1 MCSSILGYVY
11 LLQTRESCEKDEFI
25 FKIGRTNKKQFE
37 RFNQYPNGS
46 VLYLQIKCVDCVSL
60 EKHLLKLFSDSFERC
75 ERCKIYGSEYF
86 KGDPSLMMQIILHHL
101 NFSCNLEQNQII
113 QQKFTL
119 LENSNK
125 SLLDEISLL
134 KNKCTKISNELQ
146 LANTN
151 YFKNQQQFLQQT
163 ADLNK
168 QVFELQSEV
177 NLSNNEDVVMTE
189 VNYDDDVGEKTC
201 DENDTTCDR
210 CFKVLSS
217 KYAKERH
224 KKICNG
230 VHALQCSRCK
240 VEFNTAQAK
249 YRHMNK
255 CHKLDT

>member
-1 MCSSILGYVY
+1 MLM
-11 LLQTRESCEKDEFI
+11 
-25 FKIGRTNKKQFE
+25 
-37 RFNQYPNGS
+37 RFS
-46 VLYLQIKCVDCVSL
+46 VD
-60 EKHLLKLFSDSFERC
+60 

-113 QQKFTL
+113 QQKFTV

-125 SLLDEISLL
+125 SLLDEISVL

-151 YFKNQQQFLQQT
+151 HFKQQQQFLQQT

-189 VNYDDDVGEKTC
+189 VNDDD
-201 DENDTTCDR
+201 NDNISNIFQKCGKQIHQCNLCHKILSTKYTLEAHLKKCKGAHSLQ
-210 CFKVLSS
+210 CPICKKEFKFQQS
-217 KYAKERH
+217 KYK
-224 KKICNG
+224 
-230 VHALQCSRCK
+230 
-240 VEFNTAQAK
+240 
-249 YRHMNK
+249 HMKSMK
-255 CHKLDT
+255 CQPVTF

>member
-11 LLQTRESCEKDEFI
+11 LLQTRESCEKDEDI

-60 EKHLLKLFSDSFERC
+60 EKHLLKLFSDSFDRC

-125 SLLDEISLL
+125 SLLDEISVL

-151 YFKNQQQFLQQT
+151 HFKNQQQFLQQT

-189 VNYDDDVGEKTC
+189 VNDDDGEKTC
-201 DENDTTCDR
+201 DKNVCER
-210 CFKVLSS
+210 CLKVFSS
-217 KYAKERH
+217 KYTKQRH
-224 KKICNG
+224 QKLCNG
-230 VHALQCSRCK
+230 AHSLQCHVCK
-240 VEFNTAQAK
+240 KSFNTRQSKYHHMKNAK
-249 YRHMNK
+249 
-255 CHKLDT
+255 CEPCIT